1 MLSGEATVYATLVE
15 TARMGWVTLWRSV
28 IARKGRPLSDEEIDD
43 LRGES
48 RWPPALA
55 LLVAA
60 LVPLLLPDRFS
71 LAPKWVAPTLLT
83 LLLIAHT
90 IADPGRIDRQSR
102 ATRAIGIGL
111 VAVLVAA
118 AATQGVVL
126 TVELVSGNQA
136 LNNANALLSSG
147 ALVWLETIIAFAFL
161 YWEIDGGGPAARA
174 HRIAKYPDFAFAE
187 HMNPDLAPPD
197 WRPLFLD
204 YLYLGLTNATA
215 FSPTDVMPLRHWA
228 KLTMGVQALVSL
240 IILGLVIARAVNIL
254 T

>member
-1 MLSGEATVYATLVE
+1 VL
-15 TARMGWVTLWRSV
+15 
-28 IARKGRPLSDEEIDD
+28 GREGGPLIEEEIDD

-48 RWPPALA
+48 RWPPTLT
-55 LLVAA
+55 LLVAIV
-60 LVPLLLPDRFS
+60 VPLLLPDRFS
-71 LAPKWVAPTLLT
+71 LAAKWIVPVLLA
-83 LLLIAHT
+83 LLLVAHM
-90 IADPGRIDRQSR
+90 IADPGRIDRKSR

-111 VAVLVAA
+111 VAVLVVG
-118 AATQGVVL
+118 AATQAVVL
-126 TVELVSGNQA
+126 IVELVSGNKA
-136 LNNANALLSSG
+136 LNSADALLSSG
-147 ALVWLETIIAFAFL
+147 ALVWLNTIIAFTFL

-174 HRIAKYPDFAFAE
+174 HRGAQYPDFAFAQ
-187 HMNPDLAPPD
+187 HMNPELARPD

-228 KLTMGVQALVSL
+228 KLTMATQALISL